1 MGNNNATAILTDQE
15 ERSKLETNG
24 VSPLA
29 SSVDTTQD
37 QVFFAGE
44 GKDGDEEKESS
55 KLETNGNIPLDYV
68 SLETVQDQ
76 VFLAGEE
83 KDGDEEKESSKLET
97 NGMSPFDSVSLETVQ
112 DQVFLSGEEK
122 YGDEESKSS
131 KLETN
136 GMSSLESVS
145 VEITQKQEFL
155 AGEEKDGDQEKESSK
170 LETNGMSSLETVS
183 VEITQKQVFLAGE
196 EKDGDQEKESSKLE
210 TNGMS
215 PLDSISVETRQ
226 DQLFL
231 AVEEKDGDKEKESSK
246 LETNGMSSLDSISVE
261 TTQDQLFLAGE
272 GKEGDE
278 DEEKESLSDGVVET
292 EQHSKEF
299 VDEWKAKKFKEEMD
313 QSGLESLVMET
324 AEKLQ
329 KQTSVAKGV
338 ETLSEARE
346 VEELSMKGTQS
357 VVSKLNSTDSDNEE
371 KLCVIDEIVFISPSS
386 LGTEENMVNESLD
399 EIFHSEEVLML
410 NHETGMEQRTG
421 SEGSPEIEPQEILN
435 LDYRVVHDEEVTDE
449 GIVDK
454 AISNSKPGLQ
464 ESDAIQEAGLGV
476 YKEEKNKRE
485 ASLKRMYR
493 CRSLPVSQNSRVIGD
508 SLVQQLVSEVAFP
521 SRNKMGLEKANTA
534 EALLVP
540 CVESNKAQETI
551 EAITESIKE
560 ARLEMQAP
568 NFGHDLRIEERSDE
582 STENTPLLC
591 EDKTEIYEATIDVEE
606 KTVMLKRSES
616 VKSRGS
622 ERSLGSLKKHND
634 SFKEAKGSEENLVD
648 KKASPDSMKGI
659 VKKRSKSSLLGT
671 CLCCTTAMN

>member
-15 ERSKLETNG
+15 ERSKQEING

-37 QVFFAGE
+37 QVFFAGK
-44 GKDGDEEKESS
+44 GIDGDEEKESS
-55 KLETNGNIPLDYV
+55 KLETLDYV

-76 VFLAGEE
+76 MFLAGEE
-83 KDGDEEKESSKLET
+83 KDGDEENESSKLET
-97 NGMSPFDSVSLETVQ
+97 NGMSPFDSVSLETAQ
-112 DQVFLSGEEK
+112 DQVFLAGEEK
-122 YGDEESKSS
+122 YGDEENKSS

-145 VEITQKQEFL
+145 VEITQKQVFL

-170 LETNGMSSLETVS
+170 LETNGLSPLETVS
-183 VEITQKQVFLAGE
+183 VEITQKQVFLAGG

-246 LETNGMSSLDSISVE
+246 LETNGMTPLDSISVE

-272 GKEGDE
+272 GKEGG
-278 DEEKESLSDGVVET
+278 EEKESLSNGVEET

-299 VDEWKAKKFKEEMD
+299 VDESKVKKFKEEMD

-357 VVSKLNSTDSDNEE
+357 VVSKLNSTESGNEE
-371 KLCVIDEIVFISPSS
+371 KLCVIDEIVFESPSS
-386 LGTEENMVNESLD
+386 LGTVGTEENMVNESLD
-399 EIFHSEEVLML
+399 EIVHSEEVVKLDQ
-410 NHETGMEQRTG
+410 ETGMEQRTG
-421 SEGSPEIEPQEILN
+421 SKGFPDIEPQEILN

-449 GIVDK
+449 GKVDK
-454 AISNSKPGLQ
+454 EISNSKPGLQ
-464 ESDAIQEAGLGV
+464 ESDAIQKAGLGV
-476 YKEEKNKRE
+476 YIEEKDKRE

-493 CRSLPVSQNSRVIGD
+493 CRSLPVSQNNRVIGD

-521 SRNKMGLEKANTA
+521 PRNKMGLEKANTS

-540 CVESNKAQETI
+540 CVGSNKAQETI
-551 EAITESIKE
+551 EAITERNKE
-560 ARLEMQAP
+560 ARLEMRAP
-568 NFGHDLRIEERSDE
+568 TFGHDLRIEERSDE

>member
-44 GKDGDEEKESS
+44 G
-55 KLETNGNIPLDYV
+55 
-68 SLETVQDQ
+68 
-76 VFLAGEE
+76 EE
-83 KDGDEEKESSKLET
+83 KDGDEENESSKLET
-97 NGMSPFDSVSLETVQ
+97 NGMSPFDSVSLETAQ
-112 DQVFLSGEEK
+112 DQVFLAGEEK
-122 YGDEESKSS
+122 YGDEENKSS

-145 VEITQKQEFL
+145 VEITQK
-155 AGEEKDGDQEKESSK
+155 K
-170 LETNGMSSLETVS
+170 
-183 VEITQKQVFLAGE
+183 VFLAGE
-196 EKDGDQEKESSKLE
+196 EKDGDQEKEISKLE

-246 LETNGMSSLDSISVE
+246 LETNGMSPLDSMSLE
-261 TTQDQLFLAGE
+261 TTQDQLFLACE
-272 GKEGDE
+272 GKEG
-278 DEEKESLSDGVVET
+278 DEEKESLSNGVEET
-292 EQHSKEF
+292 EQHSKEL
-299 VDEWKAKKFKEEMD
+299 VDEWKVKKFKEEMD
-313 QSGLESLVMET
+313 QSGLVMET

-386 LGTEENMVNESLD
+386 LGTVGTEENMVNESLD
-399 EIFHSEEVLML
+399 EIVHSEEVVKLDQ
-410 NHETGMEQRTG
+410 ETGMEQRTG
-421 SEGSPEIEPQEILN
+421 REGFPEIEPQEILN
-435 LDYRVVHDEEVTDE
+435 LDYLVVHDEEVKDE
-449 GIVDK
+449 GTVDK
-454 AISNSKPGLQ
+454 AISNSNPGSQ
-464 ESDAIQEAGLGV
+464 ELNAIQETSLGV

-493 CRSLPVSQNSRVIGD
+493 CRSLPVSQNSRIIGD
-508 SLVQQLVSEVAFP
+508 SLVQQLVSEVVFP

-551 EAITESIKE
+551 EVITKSNKE
-560 ARLEMQAP
+560 ARLEMRAP
-568 NFGHDLRIEERSDE
+568 TFGHDLRIEERSDE

-622 ERSLGSLKKHND
+622 ERSLGLLKKHND
-634 SFKEAKGSEENLVD
+634 SIKETKGSEENLVD